1 MSDGFKKVHSHPLP
15 VMVKIPPMTTDTP
28 IKALVML
35 SGGLDSMLAA
45 SVLKAQGIQVT
56 GLCFESPFFSAE
68 KARAAAAQVG
78 IPLIIEDFTDDLVA
92 LVEHPKHGFGANIN
106 PCIDC
111 HAGMIRRAGTILKR
125 DGFHFVATGEVLNQ
139 RPMSQ
144 TRKNLDV
151 VAEESGLKDRLLRP
165 LSAKLL
171 PETEPERLGWI
182 DRSRLL
188 DLNGRGRKPQ
198 HKIAEGFGFT
208 HIPPSA
214 GGCKLTEPNYA
225 EKVWDL
231 RRNAQLKDL
240 HAINLLRYGRHFRLS
255 SKVKAVVGR
264 DAPEN
269 SALTSMA
276 QAGDI
281 LLNTTA
287 AIPGPTV
294 LVTGPA
300 GEKELTVAA
309 QLCARYSDVR
319 TDPHVDII
327 VTSPAG
333 NRTLT
338 VVPATDM
345 DIERLKI

>member
-1 MSDGFKKVHSHPLP
+1 M
-15 VMVKIPPMTTDTP
+15 M
-28 IKALVML
+28 

-45 SVLKAQGIQVT
+45 RVLMAQGIHVT

-78 IPLIIEDFTDDLVA
+78 IPLMVEDFSDDLIA

-111 HAGMIRRAGTILKR
+111 HAVMIRRAGAILTR

-171 PETEPERLGWI
+171 PETEPERLGWV
-182 DRSRLL
+182 DRARLL

-198 HKIAEGFGFT
+198 FKLAEEFGFT
-208 HIPPSA
+208 DIPPSA

-231 RRNAQLKDL
+231 RRNAQLKDRN
-240 HAINLLRYGRHFRLS
+240 AVNLLRYGRHFRLS
-255 SKVKAVVGR
+255 SKVKAIVGR
-264 DAPEN
+264 DAAEN
-269 SALTSMA
+269 STLTSLA
-276 QAGDI
+276 QATES

-319 TDPHVDII
+319 TEPRVEII
-327 VTSPAG
+327 LTSPSG
-333 NRTLT
+333 NRMLT
-338 VVPATDM
+338 VAPATDM

>member
-1 MSDGFKKVHSHPLP
+1 
-15 VMVKIPPMTTDTP
+15 MTTDTP
-28 IKALVML
+28 IKALVMM

-45 SVLKAQGIQVT
+45 CVLKAQGIQVT

-68 KARAAAAQVG
+68 KARTAAAHVG
-78 IPLIIEDFTDDLVA
+78 IPLIVEDFSDDLIS

-111 HAGMIRRAGTILKR
+111 HAGMIRRAGLILQR
-125 DGFHFVATGEVLNQ
+125 EGEVLNQ

-171 PETEPERLGWI
+171 PETEPERRGWV
-182 DRSRLL
+182 DRARLL

-198 HKIAEGFGFT
+198 QKIAEEFSLT

-214 GGCKLTEPNYA
+214 GGCKLTEPHYA
-225 EKVWDL
+225 EKLWDL
-231 RRNAQLKDL
+231 RRNGQLKDR
-240 HAINLLRYGRHFRLS
+240 HAVALLRIGRHFRLS
-255 SKVKAVVGR
+255 SKVKAIVGR
-264 DAPEN
+264 DASEN
-269 SALTSMA
+269 SALTSSRE
-276 QAGDI
+276 AGDT
-281 LLNTTA
+281 LLNTA
-287 AIPGPTV
+287 SAIPGPTV

-300 GEKELTVAA
+300 GEKEFIIAA

-319 TDPHVDII
+319 T
-327 VTSPAG
+327 SPQVEIFATGSVG
-333 NRTLT
+333 NHTLT
-338 VVPATDM
+338 VIPATDL
-345 DIERLKI
+345 DINRLKI

>member
-1 MSDGFKKVHSHPLP
+1 MK
-15 VMVKIPPMTTDTP
+15 TDTP
-28 IKALVML
+28 IKALVMM

-45 SVLKAQGIQVT
+45 CVLKAQGIQIT

-68 KARAAAAQVG
+68 KARIAAEHVG
-78 IPLIIEDFTDDLVA
+78 IPLIVENFSDDLIA

-111 HAGMIRRAGTILKR
+111 HAGMIRRAGLILQR

-171 PETEPERLGWI
+171 PETEPERLGWV
-182 DRSRLL
+182 DRARLL

-198 HKIAEGFGFT
+198 YKIAADFGLT
-208 HIPPSA
+208 HVPLSA

-225 EKVWDL
+225 DKVWDL
-231 RRNAQLKDL
+231 RRNGQLKDR
-240 HAINLLRYGRHFRLS
+240 HAITLLRIGRHFRLS
-255 SKVKAVVGR
+255 SKVKAIVGR

-269 SALTSMA
+269 SALTSNTE
-276 QAGDI
+276 AGDT
-281 LLNTTA
+281 LLNTA
-287 AIPGPTV
+287 PAIPGPTV
-294 LVTGPA
+294 LVSGPA
-300 GEKELTVAA
+300 NEKELLMAA

-319 TDPHVDII
+319 TAPQVEII
-327 VTSPAG
+327 ATEFAG

-338 VVPATDM
+338 VAPATDL
-345 DIERLKI
+345 DIDRLKI

>member
-1 MSDGFKKVHSHPLP
+1 MK
-15 VMVKIPPMTTDTP
+15 TDTP
-28 IKALVML
+28 IKALVMM
-35 SGGLDSMLAA
+35 SGGLDSILAA
-45 SVLKAQGIQVT
+45 CVLKAQGIQVT
-56 GLCFESPFFSAE
+56 GLCFESPFFSAD
-68 KARAAAAQVG
+68 KARIAAEHIS
-78 IPLIIEDFTDDLVA
+78 IPLIVEDFSDDLIA

-111 HAGMIRRAGTILKR
+111 HAAMIRRAGLILQR

-171 PETEPERLGWI
+171 PETEPERLGWV
-182 DRSRLL
+182 DRARLL

-198 HKIAEGFGFT
+198 YKIASDFGLT
-208 HIPPSA
+208 YVPTSA

-225 EKVWDL
+225 DKVWDL
-231 RRNAQLKDL
+231 RRNGQLRNQSAL
-240 HAINLLRYGRHFRLS
+240 HLLRIGRHFRLS
-255 SKVKAVVGR
+255 SKVKAIVGR
-264 DAPEN
+264 DDAEN
-269 SALTSMA
+269 KALSSKAET
-276 QAGDI
+276 GDR

-294 LVTGPA
+294 LLTGPA
-300 GEKELTVAA
+300 GEKELTLAA

-319 TDPHVDII
+319 TSPQVDI
-327 VTSPAG
+327 VATTPAG
-333 NRTLT
+333 NHTLT
-338 VVPATDM
+338 VVPATDL
-345 DIERLKI
+345 DIDRLKI

>member
-1 MSDGFKKVHSHPLP
+1 
-15 VMVKIPPMTTDTP
+15 
-28 IKALVML
+28 ML

-45 SVLKAQGIQVT
+45 RVLMAQGIHVT
-56 GLCFESPFFSAE
+56 GLSFESPFFSAD
-68 KARAAAAQVG
+68 KARAAAAQLG
-78 IPLIIEDFTDDLVA
+78 IPLMVEDFSDDLVA
-92 LVEHPKHGFGANIN
+92 LIEHPKHGFGANIN

-111 HAGMIRRAGTILKR
+111 HAAMIRRAGAILQR

-144 TRKNLDV
+144 TRRNLDV

-171 PETEPERLGWI
+171 PETEPERLGWV

-198 HKIAEGFGFT
+198 HRIAGEFGFSN
-208 HIPPSA
+208 IPPSA

-231 RRNAQLKDL
+231 RRNAQLADRN
-240 HAINLLRYGRHFRLS
+240 AVNLLRYGRHFRLS
-255 SKVKAVVGR
+255 PRVKAIVGR

-269 SALTSMA
+269 TALTSMA
-276 QAGDI
+276 RSTDS
-281 LLNTTA
+281 LLNTLP

-300 GEKELTVAA
+300 GEKELTMAA

-319 TDPHVDII
+319 TEARVDI
-327 VTSPAG
+327 VLASPSG
-333 NRTLT
+333 NRTLSIA
-338 VVPATDM
+338 PATDL